1 MFWRCEAVLFYIV
14 LCCMKL
20 YEVLQKC
27 SKYQQFHLIS
37 SDFIN
42 LRAWSWR
49 LRSPSLPSLPS
60 LRYRRSHSCGSAR
73 RDRRWSRHRNT
84 HSHWQSGCPRGR
96 QGSCDGILQQEWSA
110 WIAMVLLLCCYSYY
124 SCHCSGWGYTLR
136 YTSGV
141 RSITLHGPCIAAIQ
155 SNNYYSWSHGTS
167 KDHVF
172 GLGFQSMDATSSKSW
187 NVMEL
192 SPKHD
197 THIQIVSELYINNQ
211 PTLSMI
217 LYVCPLL
224 PDSKASLE
232 SKELIQCLK
241 TSIDVRRRYTKI
253 MWYHAAWCEY
263 VRRLCSRSMP

>member
-27 SKYQQFHLIS
+27 SKYQQFQIS

-110 WIAMVLLLCCYSYY
+110 WIAMVLLWCCYGAVTSLRV
-124 SCHCSGWGYTLR
+124 CSPTHSLR
-136 YTSGV
+136 CPFFSRADTDV
-141 RSITLHGPCIAAIQ
+141 ELLVAAL
-155 SNNYYSWSHGTS
+155 SWARWAWWARWARGSWESRLRQDT
-167 KDHVF
+167 
-172 GLGFQSMDATSSKSW
+172 AT
-187 NVMEL
+187 
-192 SPKHD
+192 
-197 THIQIVSELYINNQ
+197 
-211 PTLSMI
+211 
-217 LYVCPLL
+217 
-224 PDSKASLE
+224 
-232 SKELIQCLK
+232 
-241 TSIDVRRRYTKI
+241 
-253 MWYHAAWCEY
+253 AALT
-263 VRRLCSRSMP
+263 VHHL